1 MAATGLFI
9 GATEDWL
16 LATKQ
21 SAMNR
26 YSKGTVIVSYADS
39 GSSVNKQ
46 LTAPV
51 KDVIAECNLA
61 LWTLDPV
68 KYSMLGSRSVFG
80 SSYDTRTL

>member
-1 MAATGLFI
+1 MAATGIFI
-9 GATEDWL
+9 GASEDWL

-21 SAMNR
+21 KAMDR
-26 YSKGTVIVSYADS
+26 FSKGTVIVSYSDS
-39 GSSVNKQ
+39 GSSVSKQ

-68 KYSMLGSRSVFG
+68 RYMALGSRSVFG
-80 SSYDTRTL
+80 SSYDSRTL

>member
-1 MAATGLFI
+1 MAASGLFI
-9 GATEDWL
+9 GASEDWL

-21 SAMNR
+21 KAMDR
-26 YSKGTVIVSYADS
+26 FQKGTVIVSYADS

-46 LTAPV
+46 LTAPA
-51 KDVIAECNLA
+51 KDIIAECNLA

-68 KYSMLGSRSVFG
+68 KYANLGARSVFG